1 MFMIIIVLIII
12 IIIIIIIIA
21 RSRGGHYKYA
31 PAMRSV
37 GSISVAVQVLKLVSP
52 EFSHVC
58 SNGYVCSCQ
67 DSRCE

>member
-1 MFMIIIVLIII
+1 MFMIIIVL

-37 GSISVAVQVLKLVSP
+37 ASISVAVQVLKLVSP

-67 DSRCE
+67 DSRCK

>member
-1 MFMIIIVLIII
+1 M
-12 IIIIIIIIA
+12 IIIA

-37 GSISVAVQVLKLVSP
+37 ASISVAVQVLKLVSP

>member
-1 MFMIIIVLIII
+1 MFMIIIVLLIII
-12 IIIIIIIIA
+12 IIIVIIA

-37 GSISVAVQVLKLVSP
+37 ASISVAVQVLKLVSP